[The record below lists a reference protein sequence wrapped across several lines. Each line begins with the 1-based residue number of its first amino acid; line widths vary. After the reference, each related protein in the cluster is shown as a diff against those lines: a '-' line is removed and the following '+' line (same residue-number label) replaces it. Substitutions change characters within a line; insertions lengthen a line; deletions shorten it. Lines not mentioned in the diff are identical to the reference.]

1 MPPGGAEIDVAVLFA
16 DVRGSTSLAEGMGAV
31 EFADLLNRFYSAANT
46 SLLAHNALINRLIG
60 DEVMAFFI
68 PAVTH
73 HQHRREAAL
82 GAIELMRSLRPAPS
96 QDALLPVGVGVHAGT
111 AYVGKVGSDEVG
123 DFTVLGDTVN
133 TASRLQS
140 EASAGEVVMS
150 EAVYE
155 TVADLYPDLEA
166 RSVTVRGRDE
176 PVAVRSLS
184 TFD

>member
-1 MPPGGAEIDVAVLFA
+1 VAVLFA
-16 DVRGSTSLAEGMGAV
+16 DVRGSTSLAERMGAG
-31 EFADLLNRFYSAANT
+31 EFANLLNRFYSAAN
-46 SLLAHNALINRLIG
+46 SALLERNGLINRLIG

-68 PAVTH
+68 PAATH

-82 GAIELMRSLRPAPS
+82 GAIDLMRSLRPIAS
-96 QDALLPVGVGVHAGT
+96 QNALLPVGVGVHAGT
-111 AYVGKVGSDEVG
+111 AFVGKVGSDEIG

-140 EASAGEVVMS
+140 EAGAGEIVMS

-155 TVADLYPDLEA
+155 TVADLYPDLDA

-176 PVAVRSLS
+176 PVAVRTLAS
-184 TFD
+184 FD